1 MKKGGDIMSKN
12 LVALIIGVILV
23 WTASSVIAEPQQNEC
38 NPEEVFQFCDTN
50 KDGVIS
56 MDEWAAIDTDKNK
69 MITSD
74 EWDKYRY
81 KSGEN
86 KTKSFQIKFFSV
98 YGNGPMSKEEFMQN
112 FKRLQ

>member
-1 MKKGGDIMSKN
+1 MSKN
-12 LVALIIGVILV
+12 LVALIIGSILI
-23 WTASSVIAEPQQNEC
+23 WTASAVFAETQQNEC
-38 NPEEVFQFCDTN
+38 NPEEVFQFCDKN

-56 MDEWAAIDTDKNK
+56 LDEWSAVDTDKDK
-69 MITSD
+69 TITSD

-86 KTKSFQIKFFSV
+86 KTKAFQIKFFSV

-112 FKRLQ
+112 FKRLR

>member
-1 MKKGGDIMSKN
+1 MSKN
-12 LVALIIGVILV
+12 LVTLIFGLILL
-23 WTASSVIAEPQQNEC
+23 WTTAPVFAEPPKNDC
-38 NPEEVFQFCDTN
+38 NPEEVFQFCDKN
-50 KDGVIS
+50 GDGVIS
-56 MDEWAAIDTDKNK
+56 PDEWDAIDTDKNK

-86 KTKSFQIKFFSV
+86 KTKEFQIKFFSV
-98 YGNGPMSKEEFMQN
+98 YGNGPMSKEDFMQN